1 MDTFERTH
9 ANFPAVFVF
18 KIPPRTTTAG
28 YKAADWPKEHIWAG
42 RLRVISRGAQTS
54 VVLEHTD
61 GKEGLF
67 ASCVVDSDQAYEQVV
82 DSSRYFALR
91 IGDGKGRHAVIGLGF
106 NDRAQAFEFKVA
118 LQDARKLTMKE
129 ENTKETK
136 ELDFSLPQ
144 GGMLHIDLK
153 KKKEKDQAERDDFL
167 DFAAAPATR
176 VADVPSKKRDKD
188 PEKKKKKKKD
198 DLDAFSSLT
207 VSGGTPA
214 GWVSF

>member
-9 ANFPAVFVF
+9 VNFPAVFVF

-28 YKAADWPKEHIWAG
+28 YKAADWPKEHIWTG
-42 RLRVISRGAQTS
+42 RLRVVSKGAQTS
-54 VVLEHTD
+54 VLLEHTD

-67 ASCVVDSDQAYEQVV
+67 ANCVIDSDQAYEQVV

-91 IGDGKGRHAVIGLGF
+91 ISDGKGRHAVIGLGF

-118 LQDARKLTMKE
+118 LQDARKLTVKDE
-129 ENTKETK
+129 TSKETK
-136 ELDFSLPQ
+136 DLDFSLPQ

-153 KKKEKDQAERDDFL
+153 KKKEKDKLEQDDFL
-167 DFAAAPATR
+167 DFASGPASPNDTQSS
-176 VADVPSKKRDKD
+176 PPKKKD

-198 DLDAFSSLT
+198 DLDGFASLS
-207 VSGGTPA
+207 VSGGTPT